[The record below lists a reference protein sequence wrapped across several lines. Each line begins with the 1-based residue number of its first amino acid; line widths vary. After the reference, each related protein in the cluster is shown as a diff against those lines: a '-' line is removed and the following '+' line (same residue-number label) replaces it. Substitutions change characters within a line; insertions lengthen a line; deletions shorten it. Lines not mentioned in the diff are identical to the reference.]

1 MGFEI
6 YGENNTHKDGVLS
19 ASVRSDILATS
30 SEDDT
35 IAIWKLPELKPLDQV
50 KAHETDVKKVIFSP
64 DGKLLISCSSSGD
77 IKIWNSADLSLV
89 KTLKEHSGEV
99 GDLTFLKGGE
109 LLSASDDG
117 TVKLWNLDGKSSI
130 KTLKPGIGD
139 VNTCAAEG
147 DKILIGGSHLVFLDN
162 SLSALKKSDEYIYG
176 INRIKI
182 NGELAFVSTSMEKT
196 LEIWDLKTLSMVKKI
211 RNSSW
216 VNDICFYKDRIILA
230 MGEYIKTLNKD
241 FETENEIE
249 AHGDE
254 IYALAVYSD
263 FLISGSNDKSL
274 KIWKIN

>member
-6 YGENNTHKDGVLS
+6 YGENKIHKDGVLS
-19 ASVRSDILATS
+19 ASVHNSILATS

-35 IAIWKLPELKPLDQV
+35 VAIWKLPELELLAQI
-50 KAHETDVKKVIFSP
+50 KAHETDVKKVVFSP
-64 DGKLLISCSSSGD
+64 DGRLLISCSSSGD
-77 IKIWNSADLSLV
+77 IRLWNAADLSLV

-99 GDLTFLKGGE
+99 GDITFLAGGE
-109 LLSASDDG
+109 LLSASDDQ
-117 TVKLWNLDGKSSI
+117 TAKLWSLDAKSSI

-139 VNTCAAEG
+139 VNACAAAR
-147 DKILIGGSHLVFLDN
+147 DKILLGGSHLLFLDN
-162 SLSALKKSDEYIYG
+162 SLSTLKKSDEYIYG

-196 LEIWDLKTLSMVKKI
+196 LEIWDLKNLSMLKKI

-216 VNDICFYKDRIILA
+216 INDICFYKDKTILA
-230 MGEYIKTLNKD
+230 MGEYLKTLNSS
-241 FETENEIE
+241 FETENELE

-263 FLISGSNDKSL
+263 FLISGANDSSL